1 MSLVLWC
8 LALTVALLAL
18 RAAAKGITQLPMVKL
33 ALLPGLLLALASK
46 LLACAL
52 GGAPLRELRLP
63 WKAGEPLEHEPPR
76 VPVLGRLLL
85 GILPFAAAVT
95 AIIALRGVL
104 APSLVFA
111 ETELPH
117 LAAGPEAPR
126 AVVDGV
132 CALARGA
139 GALVLDPSVR
149 DLQVMLF
156 LYLALAFLVFTAP
169 GLEDWIPLAAILA
182 ICALFVA
189 LLEFLGVEARF
200 FSRGWWIR
208 RLYGPM
214 VFESLALLLALSLL
228 SLAMFG
234 ALRLAVHPRSEDSP
248 KPGKSEKS
256 ERPERS
262 GKKKR
267 GKKKG

>member
-8 LALTVALLAL
+8 LALTIALLAL
-18 RAAAKGITQLPMVKL
+18 RAAAKGITHLPVVKV
-33 ALLPGLLLALASK
+33 ALLPGLVLALAAK

-52 GGAPLRELRLP
+52 GGAPLREVRPP

-76 VPVLGRLLL
+76 VPIVGRLLL

-95 AIIALRGVL
+95 AIIALREVL

-111 ETELPH
+111 ETNLPH
-117 LAAGPEAPR
+117 LAAGPEAPQ
-126 AVVDGV
+126 AVIDGI
-132 CALARGA
+132 CALARAA
-139 GALVLDPSVR
+139 GTLVLDPSLR
-149 DLQVMLF
+149 ELQVALF

-169 GLEDWIPLAAILA
+169 ALEDWIPLAAVLA
-182 ICALFVA
+182 LCALFMA
-189 LLEFLGVEARF
+189 LLDFLGVEARF

-228 SLAMFG
+228 SLATFS
-234 ALRLAVHPRSEDSP
+234 ALRLAVHPRSEDAP
-248 KPGKSEKS
+248 KPGTSEKS
-256 ERPERS
+256 EKP
-262 GKKKR
+262 GKKKSR
-267 GKKKG
+267 RKKE